1 MKKVAFFY
9 TPPIEIIEDYT
20 RIFSELIE
28 HHILKNDQIIIVNC
42 KGSSGLNKC
51 IANYR
56 GDRSKC
62 YKCKT
67 GLTYILKK
75 YSIQNN
81 IEFLSYSDEY
91 ISTKRFCFQNYE
103 DLRRIDYGGINI
115 GNAAHSCAI
124 TTFRDHKYN
133 INKRKNFIIESLKNS
148 VKTINV
154 LEKIKPNHVYSF
166 NGRVSYYNTIV
177 KYAEFSKIEYS
188 IFEISANKNNY
199 IKIDNQP
206 LHSVKSYTSQIEY
219 VWERSKIPLKE
230 KKIQAEDF
238 FNLNSGRAKNSD
250 YQITIFSK
258 DKATKNKKFEKIKT
272 SGKKIISIFN
282 ASRNEFECVEGWNDQ
297 VFYDDDENLIDRI
310 CKYFVKNKELLFV
323 LRVHPNLKFLK
334 NTQNKNI
341 KKLNSNKNL
350 LIIYPNEEISSYELM
365 RLSETIITFGSTIGV
380 EATYMGKKSISIGD
394 SLYKELNCTYNPKS
408 FRELINQIQ
417 NKNFKNKP
425 KKSTFKYGFYILNNG
440 NNFRLSKK
448 EILKYSILK
457 FICLKILNLY
467 KYLTYSNLRETYSNL
482 KRNLI

>member
-28 HHILKNDQIIIVNC
+28 HHILKNDRIKIVYC

-67 GLTYILKK
+67 GLTYIFKK
-75 YSIQNN
+75 YLSKNN
-81 IEFLSYSDEY
+81 IEFISYSNEN
-91 ISTKRFCFQNYE
+91 ISTKEFNFQNYE
-103 DLRRIDYGGINI
+103 DLRKIDFNGINI
-115 GNAAHSCAI
+115 GNAVHSCAI
-124 TTFRDHKYN
+124 TTFRDHRYN
-133 INKRKNFIIESLKNS
+133 INKRKKFIIESLKTS
-148 VKTINV
+148 VKTLDI

-166 NGRVSYYNTIV
+166 NGRVSNYNSII
-177 KYAEFSKIEYS
+177 KYAESSKIEYS
-188 IFEISANKNNY
+188 VFEISANKNNY
-199 IKIDNQP
+199 VKLDNQP
-206 LHSVKSYTSQIEY
+206 LHNVKSYSNQIEN
-219 VWERSKIPLKE
+219 VWKRSKISLKE
-230 KKIQAEDF
+230 KEIQAENF
-238 FNLNSGRAKNSD
+238 FNLNSGRDKNAD

-258 DKATKNKKFEKIKT
+258 DQATKNKKFDMLKKSEKR
-272 SGKKIISIFN
+272 IISIFN
-282 ASRNEFECVEGWNDQ
+282 ASRNEFECVEGWNEN
-297 VFYDDDENLIDRI
+297 VFFDDDENLIDKI
-310 CKYFVKNKELLFV
+310 CKYFKTNKDFLFV
-323 LRVHPNLKFLK
+323 LRVHPNLKFLI

-341 KKLNSNKNL
+341 KKLESNKNL
-350 LIIYPNEEISSYELM
+350 IIIYPNEKISSYELM

-408 FRELINQIQ
+408 FIELINQIQ
-417 NKNFKNKP
+417 NKNLKNKP

-440 NNFRLSKK
+440 YNFRLTKK
-448 EILKYSILK
+448 IILKYSIIK

-467 KYLTYSNLRETYSNL
+467 KYFSYSNLRDTYTNL
-482 KRNLI
+482 KRNFI

>member
-1 MKKVAFFY
+1 MNKVAFFY

-28 HHILKNDQIIIVNC
+28 HHILKNDHIIIVNC

-67 GLTYILKK
+67 GFNYILKK

-81 IEFLSYSDEY
+81 IEFLSYSQEY
-91 ISTKRFCFQNYE
+91 ISTKKFNFQNYE
-103 DLRRIDYGGINI
+103 DLRKIDYKGINI
-115 GNAAHSCAI
+115 GNAAHSSAI
-124 TTFRDHKYN
+124 TTFRDHKYDL
-133 INKRKNFIIESLKNS
+133 NKRKNFIIESLKNS
-148 VKTINV
+148 VKKINV
-154 LEKIKPNHVYSF
+154 LEKIRPNHVYSF

-188 IFEISANKNNY
+188 IFEISAKKNNY
-199 IKIDNQP
+199 VKIDNQL
-206 LHSVKSYTSQIEY
+206 LHSVKSYTSQIEH
-219 VWERSKIPLKE
+219 VWKKSKIPLKE
-230 KKIQAEDF
+230 KEIQAEHF
-238 FNLNSGRAKNSD
+238 FNLNSGRAKNAD
-250 YQITIFSK
+250 YQITIFSR
-258 DKATKNKKFEKIKT
+258 DKQTKNKKFEKLKT

-282 ASRNEFECVEGWNDQ
+282 ASRNEFECVEGWNDKA
-297 VFYDDDENLIDRI
+297 FFDDDENLIDKI
-310 CKYFVKNKELLFV
+310 CKYFIKNKEFLFV

-350 LIIYPNEEISSYELM
+350 LIIYPNEEISSYEIM

-394 SLYKELNCTYNPKS
+394 SLYRELNCTYNPKS
-408 FRELINQIQ
+408 FNQLVYQIQ
-417 NKNFKNKP
+417 NKDLASKP

-440 NNFRLSKK
+440 IDFRLSKK
-448 EILKYSILK
+448 VNLHYNIIKLM
-457 FICLKILNLY
+457 CLITLNFY
-467 KYLTYSNLRETYSNL
+467 RYINFSNL
-482 KRNLI
+482 KDTYSKFMRKLL